1 MVKSDSAIAIPI
13 RGSIAAFNC
22 IATFMKISL
31 AIGLGL
37 LSTSIIAQAQDPT
50 PPLWEAGLLG
60 GFASTPSYPAATDRA
75 TRAIVLPYLIYR
87 GEVLRADRD
96 GIGARVV
103 HTDDVEFDIGFAAS
117 LPSRA
122 TDNAARIGMT
132 DLGTLLE
139 FGPRLKW
146 TLARPSAAS
155 RLRVELPLRGVL
167 EFNSGVNAQGVVFE
181 PELIYETRDVAAG
194 WGFSASGSLV
204 WGDRRLNNFFY
215 GVAPQF
221 STALRPTYE
230 AQAGLIASRLSLSTS
245 RHFGDDL
252 RLFAFVRF
260 ESYAGAAN
268 QGSPLHLQSSGSS
281 LGLAL
286 AWTLGRSEQRAQ
298 N

>member
-1 MVKSDSAIAIPI
+1 M
-13 RGSIAAFNC
+13 AAFTSNT
-22 IATFMKISL
+22 AFMKISL

-37 LSTSIIAQAQDPT
+37 LTTSIFAQAQDST
-50 PPLWEAGLLG
+50 LPLWEAGMLG
-60 GFASTPSYPAATDRA
+60 GFASTPSYPAASDRA

-103 HTDDVEFDIGFAAS
+103 HTTDVELDVGFAAS

-122 TDNAARIGMT
+122 TDNVARTGMT

-146 TLARPSAAS
+146 TLARPTATS
-155 RLRVELPLRGVL
+155 RVRLELPMRGVL
-167 EFNSGVNAQGVVFE
+167 EFNSGLNAQGLVVE
-181 PELIYETRDVAAG
+181 PELIYETRDVLAG
-194 WGFSASGSLV
+194 WGFSASSSLV

-215 GVAPQF
+215 GVSPQF
-221 STALRPTYE
+221 ATAARPVYD
-230 AQAGLIASRLSLSTS
+230 AQSGLIASRLSLSTS

-252 RLFAFVRF
+252 RLFAFVRL

-268 QGSPLHLQSSGSS
+268 QDSPLHLQSSGTSV
-281 LGLAL
+281 GLAL
-286 AWTLGRSEQRAQ
+286 AWTLGRSEQRAR

>member
-1 MVKSDSAIAIPI
+1 
-13 RGSIAAFNC
+13 
-22 IATFMKISL
+22 MKISL
-31 AIGLGL
+31 ATALGL
-37 LSTSIIAQAQDPT
+37 LSASVIAQAQPSNL
-50 PPLWEAGLLG
+50 PLWEAGLMG
-60 GFASTPSYPAATDRA
+60 GFVSTPSYPAATDRA

-103 HTDDVEFDIGFAAS
+103 HTNDVELDVGFAGS

-122 TDNAARIGMT
+122 TDSAARAGMT

-146 TLARPSAAS
+146 TLARPTAS
-155 RLRVELPLRGVL
+155 SRVRVELPLRGVL
-167 EFNSGVNAQGVVFE
+167 EFNSGLNAQGLVFE
-181 PELIYETRDVAAG
+181 PELIYETRDAVAG

-215 GVAPQF
+215 GVSPQF
-221 STALRPTYE
+221 STAVRPVYE
-230 AQAGLIASRLSLSTS
+230 AQAGLIASRLALSTS
-245 RHFGDDL
+245 RHFGNDL
-252 RLFAFVRF
+252 RLFGFIRL

-268 QGSPLHLQSSGSS
+268 QYSPLHLQSSGTSV
-281 LGLAL
+281 GLAL
-286 AWTLGRSEQRAQ
+286 AWTLGRSEQRAM

>member
-1 MVKSDSAIAIPI
+1 M
-13 RGSIAAFNC
+13 AAFTSNT
-22 IATFMKISL
+22 AFMKISL

-37 LSTSIIAQAQDPT
+37 LTASVIAQAQDST
-50 PPLWEAGLLG
+50 LPLWEAGLVG
-60 GFASTPSYPAATDRA
+60 GFASTPSYPAASDRA

-87 GEVLRADRD
+87 GDVLRADRD

-103 HTDDVEFDIGFAAS
+103 HTNDIELDVGFAAS

-122 TDNAARIGMT
+122 TDNAARAGMT
-132 DLGTLLE
+132 DMGTLIE

-146 TLARPSAAS
+146 TLARPTATS
-155 RLRVELPLRGVL
+155 RVRVELPLRGVL
-167 EFNSGVNAQGVVFE
+167 EFNSGLNAQGVVFE
-181 PELIYETRDVAAG
+181 PELIYETRNAVAG

-215 GVAPQF
+215 GVTPQF
-221 STALRPTYE
+221 STALRPVYE

-252 RLFAFVRF
+252 RLFCFVRL

-268 QGSPLHLQSSGSS
+268 QVSPLHLQSSGTSV
-281 LGLAL
+281 GLAL
-286 AWTLGRSEQRAQ
+286 AWTLGRSEQRAM